1 MRERYNNQE
10 EIKKVIKSISN
21 LKEYHTEYEHIPNCL
36 IYLCKLDCGI
46 IIDEGRGCVFDSR
59 KSSMIEVSKND
70 ECPCN
75 VEEVKKN
82 LITLQDIIDG
92 TMTTSEW

>member
-21 LKEYHTEYEHIPNCL
+21 LKEYHTEYEHIPNRL

-46 IIDEGRGCVFDSR
+46 NIGGRGCVFDN
-59 KSSMIEVSKND
+59 KKPLAIECMRNSK
-70 ECPCN
+70 CPCD